1 MRFPSTKEM
10 FRCEE
15 KLTLEPFFH
24 AKVLSGELNPG
35 IGGEE
40 LHAAGEVRE
49 AAVQVVEV
57 EVAGLLQEEQT

>member
-1 MRFPSTKEM
+1 M
-10 FRCEE
+10 
-15 KLTLEPFFH
+15 
-24 AKVLSGELNPG
+24 LSGEWGPG

-57 EVAGLLQEEQT
+57 EVAGLLQEEENRWDSQE

>member
-1 MRFPSTKEM
+1 MSRKVNS
-10 FRCEE
+10 RA
-15 KLTLEPFFH
+15 FFQ
-24 AKVLSGELNPG
+24 AKILSGEWGPG

-57 EVAGLLQEEQT
+57 KVAGLLQEEN

>member
-1 MRFPSTKEM
+1 M
-10 FRCEE
+10 
-15 KLTLEPFFH
+15 
-24 AKVLSGELNPG
+24 LSGELNPG

>member
-1 MRFPSTKEM
+1 M

-15 KLTLEPFFH
+15 KLTLEPFFQ
-24 AKVLSGELNPG
+24 AKVFLSGEWGPG

-57 EVAGLLQEEQT
+57 EVAGLLQEEET